1 MDSRGVKRGKCKNCT
16 KCVAYQQKSESEV
29 KKSLA
34 CVCGCPPGKH
44 VKDNQCQAQVSS
56 HLVSR
61 ARPFNVMFAKESV
74 KESSDTAITESIMKC
89 LQCDKEVDFNV
100 NSGEQYQY
108 CKLHLKCVQECDG
121 LSTPQNVSPIPPS
134 PSIQSTKCAIQE
146 CMETRFIDAAGK
158 VHECCGYTHAMEL
171 MRRKV
176 ITRKFLIVWCDDAQL
191 WLSY

>member
-1 MDSRGVKRGKCKNCT
+1 MDSRGVKRGKCKKCT
-16 KCVAYQQKSESEV
+16 ECVAYRQGSEV

-44 VKDNQCQAQVSS
+44 VKDQCQQVSS
-56 HLVSR
+56 HPS
-61 ARPFNVMFAKESV
+61 NIMFA

-89 LQCDKEVDFNV
+89 LQCDKEVDFDV

-121 LSTPQNVSPIPPS
+121 LSIPQNVSPIPPS
-134 PSIQSTKCAIQE
+134 PSILSTECAILE
-146 CMETRFIDAAGK
+146 CKETRFIDATGK

-176 ITRKFLIVWCDDAQL
+176 IRSKLL
-191 WLSY
+191 